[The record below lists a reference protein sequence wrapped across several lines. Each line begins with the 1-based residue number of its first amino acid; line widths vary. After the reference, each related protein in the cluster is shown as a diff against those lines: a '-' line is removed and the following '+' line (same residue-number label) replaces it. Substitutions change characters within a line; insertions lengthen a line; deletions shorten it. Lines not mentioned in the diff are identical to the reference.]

1 MGFSTQ
7 DKTRMLAVKGVGNTV
22 ITRLEQ
28 LGFSELEEFKGKTA
42 GDITKNVS
50 EMLDATCWH
59 NSPQARA
66 AIQAVIG
73 LSEEQELGV
82 RN

>member
-1 MGFSTQ
+1 MGFSAE
-7 DKTRMLAVKGVGNTV
+7 DKTQMLALKGVGNTV

-28 LGFSELEEFKGKTA
+28 LGFSKLEQFRGKTA
-42 GDITKNVS
+42 SDITKNVS

-66 AIQAVIG
+66 AIQAVIA
-73 LSEEQELGV
+73 LAEKQSLGV
-82 RN
+82 RH

>member
-1 MGFSTQ
+1 MGFSSQ
-7 DKTRMLAVKGVGNTV
+7 EKAQMLALKGVGNTV

-28 LGFSELEEFKGKTA
+28 LGFSKLEQFKGLTA

-73 LSEEQELGV
+73 LAQ
-82 RN
+82 RK

>member
-1 MGFSTQ
+1 MGFNAE
-7 DKTRMLAVKGVGNTV
+7 DKTQMLALKGVGNTV

-28 LGFSELEEFKGKTA
+28 LGFSKLEEFKGKTA

-50 EMLDATCWH
+50 DMLDATCWH

-73 LSEEQELGV
+73 LAEEK
-82 RN
+82 

>member
-1 MGFSTQ
+1 MSFSAAERMQ
-7 DKTRMLAVKGVGNTV
+7 MLALKGVGNIV
-22 ITRLEQ
+22 IMRLEQ
-28 LGFSELEEFKGKTA
+28 LGFSKLEQFTGLTA
-42 GDITKNVS
+42 TEITKNVS

-73 LSEEQELGV
+73 LAEKQTRG
-82 RN
+82 

>member
-7 DKTRMLAVKGVGNTV
+7 DKTRLLALRGVGNTV
-22 ITRLEQ
+22 VTRLEQ
-28 LGFSELEEFKGKTA
+28 LGFSKLEQFKGLTA
-42 GDITKNVS
+42 TDITKNVS

-73 LSEEQELGV
+73 LAE
-82 RN
+82 RR

>member
-1 MGFSTQ
+1 MGFSAQ
-7 DKTRMLAVKGVGNTV
+7 EKAQMLALEGVGNTV
-22 ITRLEQ
+22 ISRLEQ
-28 LGFSELEEFKGKTA
+28 LGFSRLEQFKGLTA
-42 GDITKNVS
+42 SDITKNVS

-73 LSEEQELGV
+73 LAEKS
-82 RN
+82 

>member
-1 MGFSTQ
+1 MGFNTQ
-7 DKTRMLAVKGVGNTV
+7 DRAKMLALKRVGNTV

-28 LGFSELEEFKGKTA
+28 LGFSSLEQFKGLTA
-42 GDITKNVS
+42 SDITKNVS
-50 EMLDATCWH
+50 EMLDATWWH

-73 LSEEQELGV
+73 LAEK
-82 RN
+82 R

>member
-1 MGFSTQ
+1 MGFSELEKTQ
-7 DKTRMLAVKGVGNTV
+7 MLGLKGVGNTV
-22 ITRLEQ
+22 IMRLEQ
-28 LGFSELEEFKGKTA
+28 LGFSKLEEFKGKTA
-42 GDITKNVS
+42 SDITQHVS
-50 EMLDATCWH
+50 EMMDATCWH

-73 LSEEQELGV
+73 LAENQELGT

>member
-1 MGFSTQ
+1 MGFSTK
-7 DKTRMLAVKGVGNTV
+7 DKTQMLALKGVGNTV
-22 ITRLEQ
+22 IMRLEQ
-28 LGFSELEEFKGKTA
+28 LGFSKLEQFKGLTA

-73 LSEEQELGV
+73 LAEEK
-82 RN
+82 

>member
-7 DKTRMLAVKGVGNTV
+7 DKAQMLTLKGVGNTV
-22 ITRLEQ
+22 ISRLEQ
-28 LGFSELEEFKGKTA
+28 LGFSKLEQFKGKTA
-42 GDITKNVS
+42 SDITKNVS

-73 LSEEQELGV
+73 LAEE
-82 RN
+82 R